1 MPRKDGRFKRR
12 KPTPDARFGST
23 HVHSFINRM
32 MWDGKKALAEKL
44 FYSAVDKLAGK
55 VEGKEP
61 IEIFKQ
67 AVKNAMPIVK
77 VKARRIGG
85 ATYQVPV
92 EVDPRVSEALAHR
105 WLITAA
111 RKRSGR
117 SFEDKLMNELL
128 DAYNNKGKAV
138 ETKEST
144 HKMAEANKAY
154 AHFR

>member
-1 MPRKDGRFKRR
+1 MPRKVSFKRR
-12 KPTPDARFGST
+12 ATKSDAKFGSKQAS
-23 HVHSFINRM
+23 SFINRM
-32 MWDGKKALAEKL
+32 MLSGKKALAERL
-44 FYSAVDKLAGK
+44 FYDALDMLQGK

-61 IEIFKQ
+61 IDIFKT

-92 EVDPRVSEALAHR
+92 EVDPRVSEAFSHR
-105 WLITAA
+105 WLIGAA
-111 RKRSGR
+111 RKRSGKT
-117 SFEDKLMNELL
+117 FATKLMNELL

-138 ETKEST
+138 ETKEAT

>member
-1 MPRKDGRFKRR
+1 MPRKPKFSRR
-12 KPTPDARFGST
+12 EVKPDAKYNDK
-23 HVHSFINRM
+23 HVSLFINRM
-32 MWDGKKALAEKL
+32 MLSGKKSTAERI
-44 FYSAVDKLAGK
+44 FYAAVDMLQGK

-61 IEIFKQ
+61 IEVFKQ
-67 AVKNAMPIVK
+67 AVKNAMPLVK

-105 WLITAA
+105 WLINAA
-111 RKRSGR
+111 RTRSGKTF
-117 SFEDKLMNELL
+117 SFKLMNELL
-128 DAYNNKGKAV
+128 DAASNKGKAV

>member
-1 MPRKDGRFKRR
+1 MPRKPNFRR
-12 KPTPDARFGST
+12 RETKPDAKFGSKQAG
-23 HVHSFINRM
+23 SFINRM
-32 MWDGKKALAEKL
+32 MYSGEKSLAERI
-44 FYSAVDKLAGK
+44 FYEALDRLQGK
-55 VEGKEP
+55 VENKEP
-61 IEIFKQ
+61 IDIFKT
-67 AVKNAMPIVK
+67 AVRNAMPIVK

-92 EVDPRVSEALAHR
+92 EVDPRVSEALSHR
-105 WLITAA
+105 WLIGAA
-111 RKRSGR
+111 RKRSGKT
-117 SFEDKLMNELL
+117 FADKLMNELL